1 MPHDEDYIRQ
11 LFPDTQRITC
21 EELRG
26 KVVRTLLTAW
36 KAGNYARIEDVHQF
50 EPARDRIA
58 YTNVDHTNQVVR
70 LCVKFAEAL
79 QDVLKVPVNMDS
91 LLAGALLHDV
101 DKMVIFD
108 AATGRFTPTGI
119 KCPHGVLGAELAAQ
133 EGLPEE
139 VTHIIGT
146 HSAKYSTS
154 RPRSLEA
161 FILRHAD
168 QLACKTTYL
177 AHGLDD
183 EQVINETAAAAQ

>member
-1 MPHDEDYIRQ
+1 MSYGADYIQQ
-11 LFPDTQRITC
+11 LFPETQRIRNG
-21 EELRG
+21 ELRS
-26 KVVRTLLTAW
+26 KVVQTFLTVW

-50 EPARDRIA
+50 EPARDRLA

-79 QDVLKVPVNMDS
+79 EDTLKVSVNMDH

-133 EGLPEE
+133 GGLPDE

-168 QLACKTTYL
+168 QLACKVTYL
-177 AHGLDD
+177 AQGLDD

>member
-11 LFPDTQRITC
+11 LFPEMQRITC

-26 KVVRTLLTAW
+26 KVVRTLLKAW
-36 KAGNYARIEDVHQF
+36 KAGNFARIEDVHQF

-79 QDVLKVPVNMDS
+79 QDVLKVPVNMDY

-108 AATGRFTPTGI
+108 AVTGRFTPTGI
-119 KCPHGVLGAELAAQ
+119 KRPHGVLGAELAAQ
-133 EGLPEE
+133 EGLPDE
-139 VTHIIGT
+139 VTHIIGA

-168 QLACKTTYL
+168 QLACKATYL

-183 EQVINETAAAAQ
+183 ERVINETAAAAQ